1 MYAALRGT
9 KKDSSDTADAK
20 PWIPPGGGSGRRR
33 AAAGLLSMLTEAS
46 VTDRTLA
53 SCTRR
58 EHELAGASSRST
70 LCTSGDL
77 ALLH

>member
-20 PWIPPGGGSGRRR
+20 PWIPPEGGSGRRR

-46 VTDRTLA
+46 VTDPTLA
-53 SCTRR
+53 SPPTHACRWR
-58 EHELAGASSRST
+58 
-70 LCTSGDL
+70 
-77 ALLH
+77 